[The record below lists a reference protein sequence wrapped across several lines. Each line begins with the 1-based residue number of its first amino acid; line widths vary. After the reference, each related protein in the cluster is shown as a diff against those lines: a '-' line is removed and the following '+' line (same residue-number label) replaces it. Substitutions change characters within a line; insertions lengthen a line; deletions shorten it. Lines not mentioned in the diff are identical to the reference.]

1 MKEEKENEEIYK
13 KIVDKETERKREF
26 VYVSENVVFKLF
38 KKKHWAEIFSNNL
51 SWSHITIFCCAK
63 TESNSWKFFLL

>member
-1 MKEEKENEEIYK
+1 MKKYKK